1 MAPAL
6 RARPGGALNLWL
18 LPHPAV
24 VPRDEVGRFAA
35 AAQPAPGRQQ
45 PPPWRTLF
53 LYWQCRSGN
62 HPAAQT
68 QEEYASAQRPRMGA
82 AAQPQ
87 GQRQPGAALQ
97 FSQGRSA
104 ARRENW
110 LSARGFKRVEGGFR
124 KKSKT
129 ASPALRPQPAQTWK
143 DQSAVPSRCLRQK
156 QCPHPAGQGRFL
168 RIAPGGAPLT
178 ESTQNSLTR
187 PGGGAF
193 LCPAPALSV
202 IYTILSTK
210 PYKVYT
216 IEPGPRLCY
225 T

>member
-53 LYWQCRSGN
+53 LYWQCRSEKY
-62 HPAAQT
+62 PAAQT

-110 LSARGFKRVEGGFR
+110 LSARGRHTAASRAAYWGNGNPEGLD

-129 ASPALRPQPAQTWK
+129 ASPALRPQPAQTRREPPRPGEPF
-143 DQSAVPSRCLRQK
+143 SAIGNTAV
-156 QCPHPAGQGRFL
+156 
-168 RIAPGGAPLT
+168 
-178 ESTQNSLTR
+178 ESTPQPKPR
-187 PGGGAF
+187 REQP
-193 LCPAPALSV
+193 PAPSPCQGAAAQ
-202 IYTILSTK
+202 
-210 PYKVYT
+210 
-216 IEPGPRLCY
+216 PRGYRYGWWAGFRL
-225 T
+225 